1 MVTANAL
8 SFIREEKPDFAFV
21 YLGLT
26 DSAGHQYGWMG
37 EEYLQACRQSLDEIQ
52 KLTESFMDEYT
63 IIITADHG
71 GHDRTHGSLE
81 KEDMLIP
88 LICIG
93 PDFCPGS
100 RFEQAGICDIA
111 PTITRLSG
119 ASPAREWEGKSLI

>member
-1 MVTANAL
+1 MQRT
-8 SFIREEKPDFAFV
+8 IRPLHTYKAIPAH
-21 YLGLT
+21 
-26 DSAGHQYGWMG
+26 AGH
-37 EEYLQACRQSLDEIQ
+37 RQESYDMTYF
-52 KLTESFMDEYT
+52 KNARPVWLTGREDVYKRQ
-63 IIITADHG
+63 ADHG